1 MYHRESRN
9 PGADAKF
16 IEAGG
21 LKSWGCF
28 ALLISII
35 VLALLFV
42 LVRLSLLHLIGEPAA
57 SWGSLIF
64 VFAVASGAVALWISN
79 RRKQRRVQEQVWQQ
93 AISNDSYK
101 N

>member
-1 MYHRESRN
+1 MYNRESRN
-9 PGADAKF
+9 PGVDAKF

-42 LVRLSLLHLIGEPAA
+42 LVRLVLVQLIGEPAA
-57 SWGSLIF
+57 SWGSLI
-64 VFAVASGAVALWISN
+64 VVLAVASGAIAFLVAN
-79 RRKQRRVQEQVWQQ
+79 RRKQKRVQEQVWQQ
-93 AISNDSYK
+93 ASGND
-101 N
+101 

>member
-1 MYHRESRN
+1 MYNHESHY

-35 VLALLFV
+35 VLALIFV
-42 LVRLSLLHLIGEPAA
+42 LVRLPLLYLIGEPAA

-64 VFAVASGAVALWISN
+64 VLAVASGAFAFWISN
-79 RRKQRRVQEQVWQQ
+79 RRKLRRAQEQVWQQ
-93 AISNDSYK
+93 AIGK
-101 N
+101 

>member
-1 MYHRESRN
+1 MYNRESRN
-9 PGADAKF
+9 PGVDAKF

-42 LVRLSLLHLIGEPAA
+42 LVRLVLLQLIGEPAA
-57 SWGSLIF
+57 SWGSLII
-64 VFAVASGAVALWISN
+64 VLAVASGVVALWISN
-79 RRKQRRVQEQVWQQ
+79 RRKQRRAQEQVWQQ
-93 AISNDSYK
+93 AIGNENLS
-101 N
+101 